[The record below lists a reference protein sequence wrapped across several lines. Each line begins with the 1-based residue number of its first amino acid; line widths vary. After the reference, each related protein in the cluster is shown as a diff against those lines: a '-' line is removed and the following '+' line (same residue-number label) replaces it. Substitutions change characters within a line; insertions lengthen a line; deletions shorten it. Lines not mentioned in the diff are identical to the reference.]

1 MDSLVTNGPIDRPW
15 SEMPPPGGET
25 GAMQQAAFVKA
36 MQAAA
41 QAEGGGSS
49 PEPSADAPTKTSPTD
64 KRPEGDTR
72 SAQEIID
79 GDPTLKN
86 LGNQSDVK
94 DNLKKQ
100 VGDFETDPDAAYRAS
115 AVLQHIKSS
124 ATSGGKERS
133 GDVTNNGKIE
143 GFTKDGDARR
153 GTEAGLLQD
162 FGRQGYSILKDDQKL
177 DTTNDEHVKQDGTN
191 LDNIEFVGHKIT
203 KGISDAAGWFSDRL
217 NELPGPLKSFL
228 GPLHIASEA
237 VSGGMNVAN
246 TAINGGDVERAGKDM
261 ASGVLNVGA
270 NIVKGVGE
278 LAGETLGKVPG
289 VGKFIAAGAET
300 MTTAVAG
307 SLNVADTAIQGG
319 DTKAAAEEMGYD
331 TAQTAVESAVGVA
344 DPTGVVSG
352 KAGEEFRG
360 AVDKNGDSTYG
371 DQGGE
376 GGSPVGDLGAEA
388 LAGSLGDFGGPS
400 RKKGASGDGGSPK
413 GGVSE
418 DKDGGTTDRSPPK
431 RTAEDAGLPDRA
443 DDPKASKP
451 DISTNGTYGDREKEK
466 ERLEIQTGSGTH
478 QSEHVVGYSVLHG
491 GDRRNNRPT
500 ENAMPAYHEQTGPH
514 RAHAGTGSSS
524 NPTGDRADRTGW
536 PSSADYRNDQRA
548 AMQDPIARRD
558 GTSVSN
564 AVQLNQLG
572 YGQQRDHE
580 MRQTSSRPPAD
591 SKADNSYNNMIRND
605 PPIAHTIP
613 GTGPGTGP
621 ATDRLGPRGQA
632 EAVLA
637 RETQVTGRYP
647 TPEREAEVRKMF
659 GV

>member
-1 MDSLVTNGPIDRPW
+1 MDSPVTNGPIDRLW
-15 SEMPPPGGET
+15 SEMPPPGDET
-25 GAMQQAAFVKA
+25 GAMQQAAFAKT

-41 QAEGGGSS
+41 QEQSGGGGSS
-49 PEPSADAPTKTSPTD
+49 PEPSADAPTKPSPTD

-79 GDPTLKN
+79 GDPTLRN
-86 LGNQSDVK
+86 LGNQSGVK

-124 ATSGGKERS
+124 ATSGGEERS
-133 GDVTNNGKIE
+133 GEVTNNGKIE
-143 GFTKDGDARR
+143 GFTKDGDARH

-191 LDNIEFVGHKIT
+191 MDNAEFVGHKIT
-203 KGISDAAGWFSDRL
+203 KGISDATGWISDKL
-217 NELPGPLKSFL
+217 NDLPGPLKSFL
-228 GPLHIASEA
+228 GPLHIMSEA

-246 TAINGGDVERAGKDM
+246 TAINGGDVGQAGKDM
-261 ASGVLNVGA
+261 ASGLLNAGA
-270 NIVKGVGE
+270 NIVKGMGE
-278 LAGETLGKVPG
+278 LAGETVGKVPG
-289 VGKFIAAGAET
+289 VGKIISAGAET
-300 MTTAVAG
+300 MATAVAG
-307 SLNVADTAIQGG
+307 SLNVADTAVQGG
-319 DTKAAAEEMGYD
+319 DAKAAAEEMGYD
-331 TAQTAVESAVGVA
+331 TAQTAVESAVGVV

-360 AVDKNGDSTYG
+360 AVDKNGNSSYG
-371 DQGGE
+371 DG
-376 GGSPVGDLGAEA
+376 GGSPMD
-388 LAGSLGDFGGPS
+388 DFGGPS
-400 RKKGASGDGGSPK
+400 RKKGKGGASGDGGSPK

-418 DKDGGTTDRSPPK
+418 DKGGVTTDRSPPK
-431 RTAEDAGLPDRA
+431 RTAEDAGLPDRT
-443 DDPKASKP
+443 DDAKASKP

-466 ERLEIQTGSGTH
+466 DRLGIQTGSGTH
-478 QSEHVVGYSVLHG
+478 ESEHVVGYSVLHG
-491 GDRRNNRPT
+491 GNRRDNGPT
-500 ENAMPAYHEQTGPH
+500 ENAMPAYHEQKGPH

-564 AVQLNQLG
+564 AVQLNQTG

-580 MRQTSSRPPAD
+580 ARQTGSRPPAD
-591 SKADNSYNNMIRND
+591 SKADDSYNNMVRND

-613 GTGPGTGP
+613 GTGPGAGP
-621 ATDRLGPRGQA
+621 VTDRLGPRGQA
-632 EAVLA
+632 EAMLA